1 MALSIPSRRRF
12 KLAGIVPVCIAV
24 LLGWL
29 ILALLGPWLLPQDP
43 SEFLSD
49 DPFASAPG
57 ALLGTDYMGRDLFSR
72 LIDGTRMTLGMS
84 LLATMVAHLV
94 GVTTGIAA
102 AARGGVLDMV
112 FSRIA
117 ELILSLPKIIVGLV
131 FIAALGPSFPV
142 LVIVTG
148 VVYSASVF
156 RLARSLAADV
166 LVLDFIRVARA
177 RGESLV
183 WILFSETLPNIF
195 RPLLADFA
203 LRLSFAILF
212 ISNLS
217 FLGLGVQPP
226 HADWG
231 GLVREN
237 IAALAQGG
245 LAPLFPALAIASVT
259 IALNLLVDA
268 WSDDSRI
275 TLGK

>member
-1 MALSIPSRRRF
+1 
-12 KLAGIVPVCIAV
+12 
-24 LLGWL
+24 
-29 ILALLGPWLLPQDP
+29 
-43 SEFLSD
+43 
-49 DPFASAPG
+49 
-57 ALLGTDYMGRDLFSR
+57 
-72 LIDGTRMTLGMS
+72 TRMTLGMS

-183 WILFSETLPNIF
+183 WILF
-195 RPLLADFA
+195 
-203 LRLSFAILF
+203 
-212 ISNLS
+212 
-217 FLGLGVQPP
+217 
-226 HADWG
+226 
-231 GLVREN
+231 
-237 IAALAQGG
+237 
-245 LAPLFPALAIASVT
+245 
-259 IALNLLVDA
+259 
-268 WSDDSRI
+268 
-275 TLGK
+275 